1 MCCVAGLIRYHGTVL
16 TWRTHLHFLSLLKG
30 ISISLIGLST
40 TSWHETDKSWTQIEH
55 NDSTGCT
62 EPVQIQYG
70 ASKTHIEQTQQ
81 LAESLILPRGST
93 QLGSFEFQLPDFVPG
108 SCRLPH
114 GSIDYR
120 LQVSLERRGKCVKC
134 FQHRLIVRNRIE
146 LLELR
151 PALSECSAFSLSV
164 PRSVFVPGQRVAYHL
179 EANCT
184 VQLVTRLLQCI
195 TYVSQQPLVK
205 VKKVVRVLD
214 ESCELEDALHLPLTA
229 PFMMLM
235 PDELIEISYYLETLS
250 DGSETLSVPL
260 FVGTVAPPVDST
272 QLQVNQ
278 TCPSLGFVNLGKC
291 PYLLCLSAP
300 LLSHFNFYSLKALCE
315 NELLFSTIN
324 QLLQPHSCSREIN
337 VSSIAAKHSERLKLL
352 RHQKKQSYVRLALRF
367 FYKRLL
373 PAN

>member
-1 MCCVAGLIRYHGTVL
+1 MEMSL
-16 TWRTHLHFLSLLKG
+16 TWPTHFYFLSLLEG

-40 TSWHETDKSWTQIEH
+40 TSWQETDKSWTQIEH
-55 NDSTGCT
+55 NDSTGCI
-62 EPVQIQYG
+62 EPVLIQYG
-70 ASKTHIEQTQQ
+70 ASKTHIEQTHQ
-81 LAESLILPRGST
+81 LADSLILPRGST
-93 QLGSFEFQLPDFVPG
+93 PLGCFAFQLPDSVPG

-151 PALSECSAFSLSV
+151 PALSECTAFRLRL
-164 PRSVFVPGQRVAYHL
+164 PRSVFVPGQRVAYQVQSK
-179 EANCT
+179 CSG
-184 VQLVTRLLQCI
+184 QLVTRLQQCI

-214 ESCELEDALHLPLTA
+214 ESSELEDALHLPLTA
-229 PFMMLM
+229 PFMRQM
-235 PDELIEISYYLETLS
+235 PAELIEISYYLETLS
-250 DGSETLSVPL
+250 DGSDTLCLPL
-260 FVGTVAPPVDST
+260 FVGTVVPPVDNM
-272 QLQVNQ
+272 QPPDNQ

-300 LLSHFNFYSLKALCE
+300 LLSHFNFYSLEALCE

-324 QLLQPHSCSREIN
+324 QLLQPHSCSKEII
-337 VSSIAAKHSERLKLL
+337 VSSLAAKHSEHLKLL
-352 RHQKKQSYVRLALRF
+352 RHQKKQSYVRFALRF

-373 PAN
+373 PAH